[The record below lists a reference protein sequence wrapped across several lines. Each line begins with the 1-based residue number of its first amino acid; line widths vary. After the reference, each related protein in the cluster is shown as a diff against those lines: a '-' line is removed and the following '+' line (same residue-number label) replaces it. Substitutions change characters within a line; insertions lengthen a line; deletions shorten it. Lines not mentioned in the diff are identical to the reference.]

1 MAIEETIVKSGIS
14 GGLAALSTAYPAFS
28 PLFSVL
34 QPVAEDF
41 ASRALSTKERDRV
54 DRTYEEIID
63 KIGKKLE
70 AGSVPRT
77 DDYWA
82 PNAEGVSNATV
93 LLEGILIKARDEYEE
108 KKRRYYPNLC
118 ANMCFAEHLP
128 YERLNTVLKLFE
140 QLTYRQLQ
148 ILAYI
153 NQRGKITTKNWES
166 HLKVIETAYKY
177 FDIYYEV
184 FNLYSINLLRQ
195 PRQGWSSATEELDL
209 SPLGEDV
216 VRLTELYN
224 MPDEEIRELSSCID
238 AINSI
243 LASHLGFVQY

>member
-14 GGLAALSTAYPAFS
+14 GGLAALSAAYPAFS

-41 ASRALSTKERDRV
+41 ASRALSTKERNRI
-54 DRTYEEIID
+54 DRTYKEIID

-82 PNAEGVSNATV
+82 PNAEGGSNATV
-93 LLEGILIKARDEYEE
+93 LLEGVLIKARDEYEE
-108 KKRRYYPNLC
+108 KKRRYFPNLC

-128 YERLNTVLKLFE
+128 YERLNTILRLFE

-148 ILAYI
+148 ILAYVYR
-153 NQRGKITTKNWES
+153 NGAVNTCSWELRIRLLPS
-166 HLKVIETAYKY
+166 TDKY
-177 FDIYYEV
+177 YDIFCEV
-184 FNLYSINLLRQ
+184 FNLYNVNLLKN
-195 PRQGWSSATEELDL
+195 PTAGWTSNGISELRL
-209 SPLGEDV
+209 SPLGLDLV
-216 VRLTELYN
+216 SLAELN
-224 MPDEEIRELSSCID
+224 SIPEEEIADIASYINT
-238 AINSI
+238 INSI
-243 LASHLGFVQY
+243 LASH

>member
-14 GGLAALSTAYPAFS
+14 GGLAALSAAYPAFS

-41 ASRALSTKERDRV
+41 ASRALSTKERNRV
-54 DRTYEEIID
+54 DRTYKEIID

-93 LLEGILIKARDEYEE
+93 LLEGVLIKARDEYEE
-108 KKRRYYPNLC
+108 KKRRYFPNLC

-128 YERLNTVLKLFE
+128 YERLNTILKLFE

-148 ILAYI
+148 ILAYV
-153 NQRGKITTKNWES
+153 NQRGKIETAKWDT
-166 HLKVIETAYKY
+166 HLKVVDEAYKY
-177 FDIYYEV
+177 FDIYYDV
-184 FNLYSINLLRQ
+184 FNLYNINLLRQ
-195 PRQGWSSATEELDL
+195 PRQGWSASTNDLDL
-209 SPLGEDV
+209 SPLGKDLV
-216 VRLTELYN
+216 VLTELYN
-224 MPDEEIRELSSCID
+224 MPDEEINEISSYID
-238 AINSI
+238 AINGI
-243 LASHLGFVQY
+243 LASH

>member
-93 LLEGILIKARDEYEE
+93 LLEGVLIKARDEYEE
-108 KKRRYYPNLC
+108 KKRRYFPNFC

-128 YERLNTVLKLFE
+128 YERLNTILRLFE
-140 QLTYRQLQ
+140 QLTYRQLL
-148 ILAYI
+148 ILAYVSRNKEI
-153 NQRGKITTKNWES
+153 NIEGWES
-166 HLKVIETAYKY
+166 NVRLVTETDKY
-177 FDIYYEV
+177 YDVYCEV
-184 FNLYSINLLRQ
+184 LNLYNSNLLRNPQ
-195 PRQGWSSATEELDL
+195 QGWSSKGVSSLNL
-209 SPLGEDV
+209 SPLGKDLV
-216 VRLTELYN
+216 ILAELDN
-224 MPDEEIRELSSCID
+224 MPEPEISEVASYIN

-243 LASHLGFVQY
+243 LASHK

>member
-93 LLEGILIKARDEYEE
+93 LLEGVLIKARDEYEE
-108 KKRRYYPNLC
+108 KKRRYFPNLC
-118 ANMCFAEHLP
+118 ANMCFAEHLQ
-128 YERLNTVLKLFE
+128 YERLNTILRLFE
-140 QLTYRQLQ
+140 QLTYRQLL
-148 ILAYI
+148 ILAYVSRNKEI
-153 NQRGKITTKNWES
+153 NIEGWES
-166 HLKVIETAYKY
+166 NVRLVTETDKYYDVYCEVI
-177 FDIYYEV
+177 
-184 FNLYSINLLRQ
+184 NLYNSNLLRNPQ
-195 PRQGWSSATEELDL
+195 QGWRSKGVSSLNL
-209 SPLGEDV
+209 SPLGKDLV
-216 VRLTELYN
+216 ILAELDN
-224 MPDEEIRELSSCID
+224 MPEPEISEVASYIN

-243 LASHLGFVQY
+243 LASHK